1 MKSGL
6 QKIST
11 RELFTEKVIQNGDG
25 E

>member
-11 RELFTEKVIQNGDG
+11 RELFTEKVIQNGGG